1 MGNAAAAEAPR
12 MRADAAR
19 NRERILAAARKLMA
33 EHGAGTEMVD
43 IAREAGVGV
52 GTLYR
57 RFPDK
62 EALITELVREKF
74 IGLRELMQAQ
84 IARRDVSARERL
96 DSYIREACAVQGRD
110 KGLYEAMS
118 VASAAHAET
127 ARTTEGLIESLDQ
140 LVAEAIEEGNVRADL
155 QWEDVVMCTCALGSV
170 AQIEDDLPGTL
181 ERLVEIQLDGLD
193 PRG

>member
-1 MGNAAAAEAPR
+1 

-33 EHGAGTEMVD
+33 EQGASTEMGD

-74 IGLRELMQAQ
+74 IGLRDLMQQQ

-110 KGLYEAMS
+110 KGLYEAMN

-127 ARTTEGLIESLDQ
+127 ASQTEGLLESLQQ
-140 LVAEAIEEGNVRADL
+140 LVGDAIAEGSVRDDL
-155 QWEDVVMCTCALGSV
+155 VWQDVVMCTCALGGV
-170 AQIEDDLPGTL
+170 AQIEHDLPGTL
-181 ERLVEIQLDGLD
+181 ERLLQIQLDGLD
-193 PRG
+193 PRP

>member
-1 MGNAAAAEAPR
+1 

-33 EHGAGTEMVD
+33 ERGANTEMVD

-74 IGLRELMQAQ
+74 IGLRDLMQAQ

-96 DSYIREACAVQGRD
+96 DSYIREACAIQGRD

-127 ARTTEGLIESLDQ
+127 ARTTAGLIESLQQ
-140 LVAEAIEEGNVRADL
+140 LVTEAIAEGGVREDL
-155 QWEDVVMCTCALGSV
+155 EWEDVVMCTCALGSV

-181 ERLVEIQLDGLD
+181 ARLVEIQLDGLD
-193 PRG
+193 PRPG